1 MRAVYTLRVDAVN
14 MIAVG
19 PKCDNRCVETRGER
33 LRIMRERAGFTS
45 ARSAALHINLT
56 QSTYAAHE
64 NGQNDYELE
73 QAIEYAN
80 AFKKAA
86 LSPVWLITG
95 RNPIEFVSSN
105 STEMDAFCAMLKAQ
119 PPALQKRLRK
129 VILALIEDEKEN
141 QRGGKNGTEEP
152 GDE

>member
-1 MRAVYTLRVDAVN
+1 MLRVDAVN
-14 MIAVG
+14 MIGVYA
-19 PKCDNRCVETRGER
+19 KCDNRCVETRGER

-45 ARSAALHINLT
+45 ARSAALHFHWT
-56 QSTYAAHE
+56 PSTYAAHE

-73 QAIEYAN
+73 QAIEYAS
-80 AFKKAA
+80 AYKKAG

-119 PPALQKRLRK
+119 PLALQKRVQK

-141 QRGGKNGTEEP
+141 QRGGKNGTKEP
-152 GDE
+152 EDDEAQ